1 MMARGR
7 TPNFLQRFQTQA
19 GQALAALTS
28 EIRVREAD
36 LEGLRARAE
45 AWRDAVLGKS
55 TRGRKASKGKGAGKR
70 AASPRAKSTRGRRV
84 SWDEVLASVPSK
96 FDIDDV
102 MKHPG
107 ARSKGREQ
115 VYPAL
120 TRWVQTK
127 KVKKVGKGTYQ
138 KV

>member
-1 MMARGR
+1 MARGR
-7 TPNFLQRFQTQA
+7 QTSFLQRFQTQA

-36 LEGLRARAE
+36 LEGLRARAA
-45 AWRDAVLGKS
+45 AWREAVLGKAPQ
-55 TRGRKASKGKGAGKR
+55 GRKAATANGRGKR
-70 AASPRAKSTRGRRV
+70 AAAPPTGATRGRRV
-84 SWDEVLASVPSK
+84 SWDAVLASVPSK

-107 ARSKGREQ
+107 ARSKGRDQ

-138 KV
+138 KM

>member
-1 MMARGR
+1 MARGR
-7 TPNFLQRFQTQA
+7 QPNFLRRFQSQA

-28 EIRVREAD
+28 EIRLREAD
-36 LEGLRARAE
+36 LEGLRLRAE
-45 AWRDAVLGKS
+45 AWREAVLGRS
-55 TRGRKASKGKGAGKR
+55 ARGRSGSKTKGAGKR
-70 AASPRAKSTRGRRV
+70 PAATRSASTRGRRV
-84 SWDEVLASVPSK
+84 SWDEVLASVPST

-127 KVKKVGKGTYQ
+127 KVKKVGKGTYE
-138 KV
+138 KT